1 VADQREF
8 ADACE
13 FKLNQ
18 EMVNMRMD
26 HLCSAWTLT
35 KTMEIGIDGVQYLLR
50 ETTRSS
56 SGSCDEDGNA
66 SMIVEKIV
74 KNLPGEKWS
83 GPDIEAK
90 VSEMCTGAEAM
101 QPAIDAT
108 VGRAGAKSG
117 GGKNGA
123 WIKHDWVNELKRLTQ
138 DVRLASLTAKF
149 SHIYEGSESS
159 LRQKDVIWPTKLR
172 EPHITLET
180 GKRIVEHSYGADEDN
195 EDGGGAAA
203 DTNAAAAGDSDDVV
217 DDDVVDADVVRRDP
231 DPVYVDDP
239 AVSAGVNAQRKR
251 RLLQRARGH
260 RSFRRE
266 RRDTATVATAAA
278 ARAAPT
284 AAVVTRP
291 LSVSQRWRNAW
302 SDFGPKIT
310 SQHHRLRPAIS
321 KLWGQ
326 KRRLA
331 RRKTWAAC
339 KQRLGKLIE
348 PPATV
353 AVATALIS
361 AGKFEKIHDG
371 TTVSML
377 LRAIKAMGRMT
388 RRTTQPVVSPPSP
401 APPASPT
408 SESETESDSPS
419 PRTKRV
425 LERDQHASS
434 RTARSQRRLGGAV
447 ATVVCNGS
455 CPVGKCWCTT

>member
-1 VADQREF
+1 MARKSRRISGEGPQTPAQRGLKDRDSLLLHEITERPGLLVLF
-8 ADACE
+8 ARAAH
-13 FKLNQ
+13 
-18 EMVNMRMD
+18 VMRERGSQISDEQLRKM
-26 HLCSAWTLT
+26 LCPRPPT
-35 KTMEIGIDGVQYLLR
+35 
-50 ETTRSS
+50 
-56 SGSCDEDGNA
+56 
-66 SMIVEKIV
+66 V
-74 KNLPGEKWS
+74 KSRALP
-83 GPDIEAK
+83 
-90 VSEMCTGAEAM
+90 C
-101 QPAIDAT
+101 
-108 VGRAGAKSG
+108 
-117 GGKNGA
+117 
-123 WIKHDWVNELKRLTQ
+123 
-138 DVRLASLTAKF
+138 
-149 SHIYEGSESS
+149 
-159 LRQKDVIWPTKLR
+159 
-172 EPHITLET
+172 
-180 GKRIVEHSYGADEDN
+180 
-195 EDGGGAAA
+195 
-203 DTNAAAAGDSDDVV
+203 AAAAGDSDDVV
-217 DDDVVDADVVRRDP
+217 DNDVVDADVVRRDP

-278 ARAAPT
+278 ARGPRM

-291 LSVSQRWRNAW
+291 LSVSQRWRNACW

-310 SQHHRLRPAIS
+310 SQHHRLRAAIS
-321 KLWGQ
+321 KLWGI

-339 KQRLGKLIE
+339 TQRLGKLIE
-348 PPATV
+348 PPVTV

-361 AGKFEKIHDG
+361 AGKFGKIHDD

-388 RRTTQPVVSPPSP
+388 RQTTQPVVSPPSP

-434 RTARSQRRLGGAV
+434 RNARSQRRLGG
-447 ATVVCNGS
+447 GS
-455 CPVGKCWCTT
+455 SYGSLQRQLPSRKVLVYHIDTTPTQLSPEVRLGLLLVQVGVQRMEVNRRLKNCDGAASSEQSTS

>member
-1 VADQREF
+1 MARKSRRMSGEGPQTPAQRGLKDRDSLLLHEITERPGLPVLL
-8 ADACE
+8 ARAAH
-13 FKLNQ
+13 
-18 EMVNMRMD
+18 VMRERGSQISDEQLRKM
-26 HLCSAWTLT
+26 LCPRPPT
-35 KTMEIGIDGVQYLLR
+35 
-50 ETTRSS
+50 
-56 SGSCDEDGNA
+56 
-66 SMIVEKIV
+66 V
-74 KNLPGEKWS
+74 KSRALP
-83 GPDIEAK
+83 
-90 VSEMCTGAEAM
+90 C
-101 QPAIDAT
+101 
-108 VGRAGAKSG
+108 
-117 GGKNGA
+117 
-123 WIKHDWVNELKRLTQ
+123 
-138 DVRLASLTAKF
+138 
-149 SHIYEGSESS
+149 
-159 LRQKDVIWPTKLR
+159 
-172 EPHITLET
+172 
-180 GKRIVEHSYGADEDN
+180 
-195 EDGGGAAA
+195 
-203 DTNAAAAGDSDDVV
+203 AAAAGDSDDVV
-217 DDDVVDADVVRRDP
+217 DNDVVDADVVRRDP

-266 RRDTATVATAAA
+266 RRDTAIVAATAR
-278 ARAAPT
+278 ARLADQ
-284 AAVVTRP
+284 
-291 LSVSQRWRNAW
+291 LSVSQRWRNACW

-310 SQHHRLRPAIS
+310 SQHHRLRSAIS
-321 KLWGQ
+321 KLWGI

-361 AGKFEKIHDG
+361 AGKFGKIHDD

-388 RRTTQPVVSPPSP
+388 RQTTQPVVSPPSP

-434 RTARSQRRLGGAV
+434 RNARSQRRLGGAV
-447 ATVVCNGS
+447 ATVVCS